1 MKLKIIPATASL
13 GATVSGIRLASLS
26 DAEFVQVEAAF
37 HKHAV
42 LIFPG
47 QHPDDDEQMAFASRF
62 GELSIKAQPFS
73 NEKEDGSLWHPSDP
87 LMQLFKGN
95 EGWHTDS
102 SFQSVAAKASILSAR
117 KVPSQGGETE
127 WADMRAAFAAL
138 PASTQHRLAG
148 LTAHHS
154 LLHSQE
160 SAGQSEVGAREAL
173 ATLHTQRTAADAQ
186 PGYQGEETVP
196 LRPLV
201 KVHPVTGLP
210 ALYIGRHAYNVE
222 GLSPS
227 ESDTLLRELCVFAC
241 RPPRVLRH
249 RWTVGDVVM
258 WDNRCVL
265 HRARPW
271 DMRESRVMFHTRVAG
286 EESERAL
293 NTPAADSTH
302 AARSGRS

>member
-127 WADMRAAFAAL
+127 WADMRAAYDAL
-138 PASTQHRLAG
+138 DDAMKARLADKIAVHSYEFSHAPFG
-148 LTAHHS
+148 GMDVLNEEELAH
-154 LLHSQE
+154 
-160 SAGQSEVGAREAL
+160 L
-173 ATLHTQRTAADAQ
+173 A
-186 PGYQGEETVP
+186 PVE
-196 LRPLV
+196 
-201 KVHPVTGLP
+201 HPVIRIHPATGRKNLFV
-210 ALYIGRHAYNVE
+210 GRHASHILGEDLE
-222 GLSPS
+222 GSRKLLADLTNEAAQSPR
-227 ESDTLLRELCVFAC
+227 TYKHTWQ
-241 RPPRVLRH
+241 P
-249 RWTVGDVVM
+249 GDIVM

-265 HRARPW
+265 HRGRRWP
-271 DMRESRVMFHTRVAG
+271 DDQPRTMVRTTVAG
-286 EESERAL
+286 DGMDAKWLLETA
-293 NTPAADSTH
+293 
-302 AARSGRS
+302 